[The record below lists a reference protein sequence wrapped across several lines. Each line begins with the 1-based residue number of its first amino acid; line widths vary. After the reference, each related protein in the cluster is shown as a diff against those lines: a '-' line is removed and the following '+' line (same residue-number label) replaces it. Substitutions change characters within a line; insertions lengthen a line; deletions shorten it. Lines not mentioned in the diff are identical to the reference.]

1 MSSAEAQPQYSPK
14 AQEIIQRTN
23 ELLASGGYNG
33 FSYADIAELV
43 DVRKASIHHH
53 FPAKV
58 DLVKATVAQHRQA
71 MRQGLQSL
79 QQSIPDPYARLVAY
93 SRYWADC
100 IQESNPPICICALL
114 AAELPAIPVEVAD
127 EVTGHFNDLQAWL
140 AQTMEEGAAE
150 GVMHLVETPSAEAA
164 MFMASIHGAML
175 SARATGNALVFWQI
189 AKLSTDRLRLTPGS
203 GEGPPHS

>member
-14 AQEIIQRTN
+14 AQEIIQRAN

-58 DLVKATVAQHRQA
+58 DLVKATVVQHRQA
-71 MRQGLQSL
+71 MRRGLQSL
-79 QQSIPDPYARLVAY
+79 NESIPDPYARLVAY

-114 AAELPAIPVEVAD
+114 AAELPSIPAEVAE
-127 EVTGHFNDLQAWL
+127 EVTGHFNDLQTWL
-140 AQTMEEGAAE
+140 EQTMTEGAAK
-150 GVMHLVETPSAEAA
+150 GVMRLAETPPGEAA
-164 MFMASIHGAML
+164 MFMASIHGGML
-175 SARATGNALVFWQI
+175 SARATGNALLFWQI
-189 AKLSTDRLRLTPGS
+189 AKLSTERLKKV
-203 GEGPPHS
+203 

>member
-1 MSSAEAQPQYSPK
+1 MSSVDAQPQYSPK

-79 QQSIPDPYARLVAY
+79 QESIPDPYARLVAY

-114 AAELPAIPVEVAD
+114 AAELPTIPAEVAE

-140 AQTMEEGAAE
+140 AQTMTEGATK
-150 GVMHLVETPSAEAA
+150 GVMRLTEAPAGEAA

-175 SARATGNALVFWQI
+175 SARATGNALLFWQI
-189 AKLSTDRLRLTPGS
+189 AKLSTDRLKVQ
-203 GEGPPHS
+203 

>member
-1 MSSAEAQPQYSPK
+1 MSSAEASPPYSPK

-58 DLVKATVAQHRQA
+58 DLVKATVAQHRHA

-100 IQESNPPICICALL
+100 IQASSPPLCICALL
-114 AAELPAIPVEVAD
+114 AAELPAIPAEVAE
-127 EVTGHFNDLQAWL
+127 EVTGHFNDLQTWL
-140 AQTMEEGAAE
+140 AQTMTEGATT
-150 GVMHLVETPSAEAA
+150 GVMRLSETPAGEAA

-175 SARATGNALVFWQI
+175 SARATGNALLFWQI
-189 AKLSTDRLRLTPGS
+189 AKLATDRLKPT
-203 GEGPPHS
+203 

>member
-1 MSSAEAQPQYSPK
+1 MSSIDAQPQYSPK

-58 DLVKATVAQHRQA
+58 DLVKATVAQHRYA

-79 QQSIPDPYARLVAY
+79 KESIPDPYARLVAY

-114 AAELPAIPVEVAD
+114 AAELPTIPAEVAE

-140 AQTMEEGAAE
+140 AQTMTEGATK
-150 GVMHLVETPSAEAA
+150 GVMRLTETPAEEAA

-175 SARATGNALVFWQI
+175 SARATGNALLFWQI
-189 AKLSTDRLRLTPGS
+189 AKLSTDRLKVQ
-203 GEGPPHS
+203 

>member
-1 MSSAEAQPQYSPK
+1 MPTSEPDSQLQYSPK

-58 DLVKATVAQHRQA
+58 DLVKATVVQHRNATQ
-71 MRQGLQSL
+71 RGLQALDDST
-79 QQSIPDPYARLVAY
+79 PDPLARLVAY

-100 IQESNPPICICALL
+100 IQASHPPICICALL
-114 AAELPAIPVEVAD
+114 AAELPAVPAEVAD
-127 EVTGHFNDLQAWL
+127 EVKAHFKDLHAWITL
-140 AQTMEEGAAE
+140 TMEQ
-150 GVMHLVETPSAEAA
+150 GVEQGKMQLSESPSAEASI
-164 MFMASIHGAML
+164 FMASIHGAML
-175 SARATGNALVFWQI
+175 SARATGNPLLFWEI
-189 AKLSTDRLRLTPGS
+189 AKVATNRLGA
-203 GEGPPHS
+203 

>member
-1 MSSAEAQPQYSPK
+1 MSSVSEPQPPYSPK
-14 AQEIIQRTN
+14 AQEIIRRTN

-58 DLVKATVAQHRQA
+58 DLVRATVALHRQA

-79 QQSIPDPYARLVAY
+79 QQSIPDPHARLVAY

-100 IQESNPPICICALL
+100 IQASNPPICICALL
-114 AAELPAIPVEVAD
+114 AAELPAVPAEVAD
-127 EVTGHFNDLQAWL
+127 EVMGHFNDLQAWL
-140 AQTMEEGAAE
+140 ALTLEEGASK
-150 GVMHLVETPSAEAA
+150 GVMRLTESPSAEAA

-175 SARATGNALVFWQI
+175 SARATGNASVFWQI
-189 AKLSTDRLRLTPGS
+189 AKLSTDRLK
-203 GEGPPHS
+203 GP

>member
-1 MSSAEAQPQYSPK
+1 MSSAESQLQYSPK

-71 MRQGLQSL
+71 MRLGLQSL
-79 QQSIPDPYARLVAY
+79 TESIPDPNARLVAY

-114 AAELPAIPVEVAD
+114 AAELPTIPVEVAE
-127 EVTGHFNDLQAWL
+127 EVTGHFNDLQTWL
-140 AQTMEEGAAE
+140 AQTMTEGATT
-150 GVMHLVETPSAEAA
+150 GVMRLTETPAGEAA

-175 SARATGNALVFWQI
+175 SARATDNASLFWQI
-189 AKLSTDRLRLTPGS
+189 AKLSTDRLKVQ
-203 GEGPPHS
+203 